1 LLNETVSLP
10 LNPNSLS
17 VGGVRSLHQCDRCD
31 HLRTR
36 LWYVMAFKRYRRTQI
51 AEMEPWVEGYDMTGV
66 SVSASDLAAGSP
78 KTGDMIARNPKN
90 HADRWLVAAMY
101 FADHFE
107 RVED

>member
-1 LLNETVSLP
+1 
-10 LNPNSLS
+10 
-17 VGGVRSLHQCDRCD
+17 
-31 HLRTR
+31 
-36 LWYVMAFKRYRRTQI
+36 MAFKRYRRTQI

-78 KTGDMIARNPKN
+78 RTGDMIARNPKN

-107 RVED
+107 RVDD